1 MNILKSEI
9 RSPPYTIHRIQFQV
23 DKREKC
29 KKQKLKTFN
38 RRSRR
43 IYFRPRGME
52 GFLKQDK
59 KFQTTKKLLINLSTL
74 KLRTSVYQMTAEKQ
88 MKNRL
93 HIVKRYL

>member
-1 MNILKSEI
+1 MPLQMSRKKREFLNKWILIYMNILKSEI

-43 IYFRPRGME
+43 IYFRPRGMK

-59 KFQTTKKLLINLSTL
+59 NFKL
-74 KLRTSVYQMTAEKQ
+74 Q
-88 MKNRL
+88 KNC
-93 HIVKRYL
+93 